1 MKVCILFFGFKTL
14 PSPPSYF
21 HFPSCT
27 FLYEYL
33 SEYPLEFF
41 LSSLAISCDITTDV
55 CVHPCILCTQQK
67 EYESLL
73 LHNSNRKRMSF
84 SPVKCYSE
92 NFCCC
97 WKTSLMS
104 LMTFISQFPNI
115 SIYINFGGF
124 IINKTFRLFLVIK
137 SIFVVPEPSRQS
149 SGTLHLSL
157 KSCSHLLQIFQR
169 FIRIGLMISK
179 FS

>member
-1 MKVCILFFGFKTL
+1 MTMSFSVFRNHFKNKPIKPFEGLYSLLWFRLFLVHLAIFI
-14 PSPPSYF
+14 F
-21 HFPSCT
+21 HHVHFCMNT
-27 FLYEYL
+27 FLNI
-33 SEYPLEFF
+33 PREFF

-115 SIYINFGGF
+115 SIYINFGV
-124 IINKTFRLFLVIK
+124 L
-137 SIFVVPEPSRQS
+137 
-149 SGTLHLSL
+149 
-157 KSCSHLLQIFQR
+157 
-169 FIRIGLMISK
+169 
-179 FS
+179 